1 MPQFKSIS
9 DQRSAPLVTYKRLEK
24 ELGVT
29 RSRLQV
35 EIRELRDM
43 GLVELSPAVD
53 YDYVPNGSGW
63 ILTSHGVALINHL
76 ADGKDAESFFTT
88 LLA

>member
-1 MPQFKSIS
+1 
-9 DQRSAPLVTYKRLEK
+9 
-24 ELGVT
+24 
-29 RSRLQV
+29 
-35 EIRELRDM
+35 M